1 MTTKEI
7 MEISPIVPVIALD
20 DVQNAVPLALALL
33 EAGINIMEVT
43 LRTEDGL
50 KAIEKIA
57 KIVPQ
62 MQVGAGTIIN
72 KKDFRHAIDAGASF
86 VFSPGISQ
94 ELMDYSIKKGVVF
107 IPGVATASEIMMAQN
122 NGFYYCKLFPA
133 TTVGG
138 ISALKSFTGPFPKMK
153 FCPTGGINLGNVNDF
168 LQLDN
173 VLCAGGSWLVPKYA
187 IQNKNF
193 NLITQLSKEALNT
206 IT

>member
-1 MTTKEI
+1 
-7 MEISPIVPVIALD
+7 VIALD

-33 EAGINIMEVT
+33 EAGISIMEVT

-62 MQVGAGTIIN
+62 MQVGAGTVVN
-72 KKDFRHAIDAGASF
+72 KKEFRHALDAGASF
-86 VFSPGISQ
+86 VFSPGINQ
-94 ELMDYSIKKGVVF
+94 ELMDYSIKKGVAF

-122 NGFYYCKLFPA
+122 NDFHYCKLFPA
-133 TTVGG
+133 TIVGG
-138 ISALKSFTGPFPKMK
+138 ISALKSFAGPFPKIK
-153 FCPTGGINLGNVNDF
+153 FCPTGGINLENVNDF

-173 VLCAGGSWLVPKYA
+173 VLCVGGSWLVPKSA
-187 IQNKNF
+187 IQNKDF
-193 NLITQLSKEALNT
+193 NLITQLSKEALNA

>member
-33 EAGINIMEVT
+33 EAGIHIMEVT

-62 MQVGAGTIIN
+62 MQVGAGTVVN
-72 KKDFRHAIDAGASF
+72 KKDFRYAIDAGASF
-86 VFSPGISQ
+86 VFSPGINQ
-94 ELMDYSIKKGVVF
+94 ELMDYSIKKGVTF
-107 IPGVATASEIMMAQN
+107 IPGVATASDIMMAQN

-138 ISALKSFTGPFPKMK
+138 VSALKSFAGPFPKMK
-153 FCPTGGINLGNVNDF
+153 FCPTGGINLKNVKDF

-173 VLCAGGSWLVPKYA
+173 VLCAGGSWLVPKSA
-187 IQNKNF
+187 IQNKDF
-193 NLITQLSKEALNT
+193 NLITQLSKEALNA

>member
-7 MEISPIVPVIALD
+7 METSPIVPVIALD

-33 EAGINIMEVT
+33 EAGISIMEVT

-62 MQVGAGTIIN
+62 MQVGAGTVVN
-72 KKDFRHAIDAGASF
+72 KKDFRHALDAGASF
-86 VFSPGISQ
+86 VFSPGINQ

-122 NGFYYCKLFPA
+122 NDFYYCKLFPA
-133 TTVGG
+133 ITVGG
-138 ISALKSFTGPFPKMK
+138 TSTLKSFAGPFPKMK
-153 FCPTGGINLGNVNDF
+153 FCPTGGINLKNVNDF

-173 VLCAGGSWLVPKYA
+173 VLCVGGSWLVPKSA
-187 IQNKNF
+187 IQNKDF
-193 NLITQLSKEALNT
+193 NLITQLSKEALDA